1 MQHPFLAILINTKAS
16 IAGMTLL
23 YLLISYFHIIKNFK
37 IKDFAIVFLALTF
50 LVILLQYESQTI
62 TGNSILDRP
71 YDSEYDYKANP
82 NIIYKFSAPDIIREP
97 FFTLDE
103 DGKTVHSNSV
113 INLLILDTFGDYFN
127 QLFDFQSNYFN
138 EFRKNIFVD
147 DSETLIT
154 KKREN

>member
-1 MQHPFLAILINTKAS
+1 
-16 IAGMTLL
+16 MTLL
-23 YLLISYFHIIKNFK
+23 YLLISYLHIIKNFK

-103 DGKTVHSNSV
+103 DGKTVHSNSCNKFTYTRH
-113 INLLILDTFGDYFN
+113 IW
-127 QLFDFQSNYFN
+127 
-138 EFRKNIFVD
+138 
-147 DSETLIT
+147 
-154 KKREN
+154 